1 MQRDPR
7 LIGLALLAVIG
18 GCGGRSTFDFV
29 FDEPIPPPDPAVCSE
44 PEGSCGTFRCDPPLE
59 EAKHAA
65 LCEPLAF
72 TSNPPTSGPHYPIWG
87 LFKTY
92 AQPLARGFY
101 LHDAEHS
108 GIVLLYNC
116 DRLAPGEDCDALVES
131 IGAYVSEAPQDPK
144 CVEPTRHRLIVTPD
158 PQLDVPF
165 AAVAWGHSLK
175 AQCFDRAAVEAFV
188 ADYYGKNYEDFCS
201 GGIDPTDPESGIT
214 PGCGL

>member
-1 MQRDPR
+1 MQRH
-7 LIGLALLAVIG
+7 LHLSALVVAVLVP

-29 FDEPIPPPDPAVCSE
+29 FDEPPPLPEPGVCSL
-44 PEGSCGTFRCDPPLE
+44 PEGSCSTLRCDLPLE
-59 EAKHAA
+59 EGMHVS

-72 TSNPPTSGPHYPIWG
+72 TTNPPTSGPHYPVWG

-92 AQPLARGFY
+92 DEPLARGFY

-116 DRLAPGEDCDALVES
+116 ERLAPGGDCSGLVAALTD
-131 IGAYVSEAPQDPK
+131 YVAEAPQDPK

-158 PQLDVPF
+158 PLLDVPF

-175 AQCFDRAAVEAFV
+175 AECFDRAAVDAFV
-188 ADYYGKNYEDFCS
+188 GDYYGKNYEDFCS